1 MFNNNLRLFRSLLLE
16 WYIYRVKTCFTL
28 VLVLWGFLSG
38 AQIRLAGSV
47 LDAETNS
54 PVAGS
59 SVFIT
64 NTSLASITNKDGYF
78 EIPDIPPGIYR
89 LVISHVGFET
99 VTYDFS
105 TEKMPGRLKVMM
117 KPRMVS
123 MEPVIVGGY
132 ITETWEK
139 WGKTFTEY
147 FIGLSSN
154 SMKTVIKNHKTLRF
168 RFYKKLNKLEVVA
181 DEPIIIENKGLGY
194 QLAYQLEHFE
204 INFNERTNFFAGYVL
219 FTGMKGNNW
228 QAKKWEKNR
237 LEAYTGSMMHF
248 FRSVYEGNS
257 PEQGFEM
264 RKVKKLRNTE
274 KDRVRALYRQHQ
286 GSPFQDSS
294 AYYEQILSQKDFTYE
309 YGARMTVDSFRI
321 VQDGQKRVSWSDHL
335 QVVNKHKIEE
345 QGYLDHHQER
355 RSRYPARSLILLQN
369 EPALVIDANGNWY
382 PPQGLL
388 SEGYWGWSE
397 KVGDMLPLNYWP
409 PVSNSGKR

>member
-1 MFNNNLRLFRSLLLE
+1 
-16 WYIYRVKTCFTL
+16 VKTFFTL
-28 VLVLWGFLSG
+28 ALVLLSFLSG
-38 AQIRLAGSV
+38 AQTRLTGSV
-47 LDAETNS
+47 LDAESSS

-64 NTSLASITNKDGYF
+64 NTSLAGVTNKDGYF

-89 LVISHVGFET
+89 LVITHVGFET

-105 TEKMPGRLKVMM
+105 TEKMPGKLKVIM
-117 KPRMVS
+117 KPKMVS
-123 MEPVIVGGY
+123 MEPVTVGGY
-132 ITETWEK
+132 KTETWEK

-147 FIGLSSN
+147 FIGLSDN
-154 SMKTVIKNHKTLRF
+154 SMKTVIKNHQTLRF

-181 DEPIIIENKGLGY
+181 NEPIIIENKGLGY
-194 QLAYQLEHFE
+194 RLAYQLEHFE

-219 FTGMKGNNW
+219 FTAMKGNNSRV
-228 QAKKWEKNR
+228 KKWEKNR

-257 PEQGFEM
+257 LEQGFEV
-264 RKVKKLRNTE
+264 RRVKKLRNTE
-274 KDRVRALYRQHQ
+274 KDRVRALYRQHR

-309 YGARMTVDSFRI
+309 YGARLTVDSFRL
-321 VQDGQKRVSWSDHL
+321 VQNGQRAVTWPDYL
-335 QVVNKHKIEE
+335 QITNKDKIEE
-345 QGYLDHHQER
+345 QRYLDHHLER

-388 SEGYWGWSE
+388 SEWYWGWSE
-397 KVGDMLPLNYWP
+397 KVGNMLPLNYWP
-409 PVSNSGKR
+409 PVANSGKR